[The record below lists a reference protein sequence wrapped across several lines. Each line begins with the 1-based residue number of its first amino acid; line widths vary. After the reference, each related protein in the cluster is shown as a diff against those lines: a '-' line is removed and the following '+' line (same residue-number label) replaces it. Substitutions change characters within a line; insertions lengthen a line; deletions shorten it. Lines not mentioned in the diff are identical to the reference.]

1 MRIDDT
7 TTISRNPAVIGTSL
21 GDSVVLLA
29 EDGQYLELNAVGVS
43 VWEELEA
50 PRTLE
55 ALVQVLAASYGIE
68 AAQVRGDVV
77 PFVSDL
83 HDRGLV
89 LLG

>member
-50 PRTLE
+50 PRTLR
-55 ALVQVLAASYGIE
+55 ALVEALAASYGAE

-83 HDRGLV
+83 HTRGLV